1 MVPNTKTIGL
11 VEMMT
16 SPLNRLLCTA
26 AVLGFVAFA
35 VGSTERV
42 RAQAMDFV
50 DTALVVAVDVS
61 NSVDEKRYRLQMEGI
76 AKALED
82 PDVLKA
88 IFNGPQG
95 GILFSM
101 MAWADRPNFIVP
113 WQRISNKQE
122 AFAVAAKVRALPHQ
136 GGEFTCL
143 SKMLRNISD
152 KIVPQLPAQALRVV
166 IDVSGDGKD
175 NCNPK
180 EPVSMVR
187 NELVGYGVT
196 INGLPI
202 LEGDEAETLESWY
215 GENVKGGSG
224 GFVLPAAGYGDFGR
238 AIRQKFVIEISG
250 WPSQSMHAAELQ
262 TR

>member
-1 MVPNTKTIGL
+1 
-11 VEMMT
+11 MT
-16 SPLNRLLCTA
+16 SRSGWACGFATA
-26 AVLGFVAFA
+26 LGLAALVAA
-35 VGSTERV
+35 SAPIV
-42 RAQAMDFV
+42 RAQSLDFV

-101 MAWADRPNFIVP
+101 MAWSDKPNFIVP

-122 AFAVAAKVRALPHQ
+122 AFAVASMVRKLPHQ

-152 KIVPQLPAQALRVV
+152 KIVPQLPTQALRVV
-166 IDVSGDGKD
+166 IDVSGDGKE

-180 EPVSMVR
+180 EPVSLVR

-215 GENVKGGSG
+215 AENVRGGSG
-224 GFVLPAAGYGDFGR
+224 GFVLPAAGYDDFGR

-250 WPSQSMHAAELQ
+250 WQSQAQHEAKLIK
-262 TR
+262 R

>member
-1 MVPNTKTIGL
+1 MRARMWGALAAL
-11 VEMMT
+11 VLAT
-16 SPLNRLLCTA
+16 H
-26 AVLGFVAFA
+26 A
-35 VGSTERV
+35 VGPVQQV
-42 RAQAMDFV
+42 RAQMADFV

-82 PDVLKA
+82 PSVLKA

-101 MAWADRPNFIVP
+101 MVWSDRPNFIVP

-122 AFAVAAKVRALPHQ
+122 AMAVAAMVRKLPHQ

-143 SKMLRNISD
+143 SRMLRNISD

-180 EPVSMVR
+180 EPVSLVR
-187 NELVGYGVT
+187 DELVGYGVT

-202 LEGDEAETLESWY
+202 LEGEESETLEGWY
-215 GENVKGGSG
+215 KENVRGGAG
-224 GFVLPAAGYGDFGR
+224 GFILPAAGYADFGR
-238 AIRQKFVIEISG
+238 AIRQKFVIEISNG
-250 WPSQSMHAAELQ
+250 RMPDFHAARLDNID
-262 TR
+262 

>member
-1 MVPNTKTIGL
+1 MVVVLAMIAIG
-11 VEMMT
+11 VK
-16 SPLNRLLCTA
+16 
-26 AVLGFVAFA
+26 
-35 VGSTERV
+35 
-42 RAQAMDFV
+42 AQPSDFV
-50 DTALVVAVDVS
+50 DTALIVSVDVS

-82 PDVLKA
+82 PSVLDA

-101 MAWADRPNFIVP
+101 MTWSDRPKFIVP
-113 WQRISNKQE
+113 WKRISTKEE
-122 AFAVAAKVRALPHQ
+122 AFAVAAEVRRLPHQ

-180 EPVSMVR
+180 EPVALIR
-187 NELVGYGVT
+187 DELVGYGVT

-202 LEGDEAETLESWY
+202 LEGDEAETLEDWY
-215 GENVKGGSG
+215 KENVKGGAG
-224 GFVLPAAGYGDFGR
+224 GFILPASGYGDFGR

-250 WPSQSMHAAELQ
+250 WQSQ
-262 TR
+262 TV

>member
-1 MVPNTKTIGL
+1 MRNLTAAHRRPLAIMASGLCIAAGL
-11 VEMMT
+11 VAG
-16 SPLNRLLCTA
+16 L
-26 AVLGFVAFA
+26 
-35 VGSTERV
+35 
-42 RAQAMDFV
+42 RAQTPEFV
-50 DTALVVAVDVS
+50 DTALVVSVDVS

-82 PDVLKA
+82 PSVLDA

-101 MAWADRPNFIVP
+101 MTWADRPKFIVP
-113 WQRISNKQE
+113 WQKISNKRE
-122 AFAVAAKVRALPHQ
+122 AASVAALVRRLPHQ

-175 NCNPK
+175 NCNPQ
-180 EPVSMVR
+180 EPVASVR
-187 NELVGYGVT
+187 DELVSYGVT

-202 LEGDEAETLESWY
+202 LEGDEAETLEDWY
-215 GENVKGGSG
+215 KENVRGGAG
-224 GFVLPAAGYGDFGR
+224 GFILPASGYKDFGR
-238 AIRQKFVIEISG
+238 AIRQKFVIEISDRRRDG
-250 WPSQSMHAAELQ
+250 ARSQDIA
-262 TR
+262 RR

>member
-1 MVPNTKTIGL
+1 MSVIRRPWLCAITAGL
-11 VEMMT
+11 ISV
-16 SPLNRLLCTA
+16 LLA
-26 AVLGFVAFA
+26 YGVAK
-35 VGSTERV
+35 GV
-42 RAQAMDFV
+42 RAQMLDFV

-82 PDVLKA
+82 PAVLKA

-101 MAWADRPNFIVP
+101 MAWSDRPNFIVP
-113 WQRISNKQE
+113 WQRISNKEE
-122 AFAVAAKVRALPHQ
+122 AMAVAAKVRRLPHL

-143 SKMLRNISD
+143 SKMLRNVSD

-166 IDVSGDGKD
+166 VDVSGDGKD

-180 EPVSMVR
+180 EPVSLVR
-187 NELVGYGVT
+187 DELVSYGVT
-196 INGLPI
+196 VNGLPI
-202 LEGDEAETLESWY
+202 LEGDEAETLEGWY
-215 GENVKGGSG
+215 HENVKGGSG
-224 GFVLPAAGYGDFGR
+224 GFVLPASGYNDFGR

-250 WPSQSMHAAELQ
+250 GALPPAQAASLA
-262 TR
+262 R

>member
-1 MVPNTKTIGL
+1 MG
-11 VEMMT
+11 MRWF
-16 SPLNRLLCTA
+16 SA
-26 AVLGFVAFA
+26 AVTLMVLCA
-35 VGSTERV
+35 VPFIHS
-42 RAQAMDFV
+42 RAQDLDFV

-61 NSVDEKRYRLQMEGI
+61 SSVDEKRYRLQMEGI

-82 PDVLKA
+82 PNVLKA

-101 MAWADRPNFIVP
+101 MTWSDKPNFIVP
-113 WQRISNKQE
+113 WQRITNKQE
-122 AFAVAAKVRALPHQ
+122 AMAVASMVRSLPLQ

-180 EPVSMVR
+180 EPVALVR

-202 LEGDEAETLESWY
+202 LEGDEATTLEDWY
-215 GENVKGGSG
+215 KENVRGGSG

-250 WPSQSMHAAELQ
+250 WQSQPQYEATLIK
-262 TR
+262 R

>member
-1 MVPNTKTIGL
+1 MI
-11 VEMMT
+11 T
-16 SPLNRLLCTA
+16 SRLMRMHWCIA
-26 AVLGFVAFA
+26 AVMFAALG
-35 VGSTERV
+35 VGSILHA
-42 RAQAMDFV
+42 RAQDLDFV

-61 NSVDEKRYRLQMEGI
+61 SSVDEKRYRLQMEGI
-76 AKALED
+76 ATALED

-101 MAWADRPNFIVP
+101 MAWSDKPNFIVP
-113 WQRISNKQE
+113 WQRITSKQE
-122 AFAVAAKVRALPHQ
+122 AFAVAAKVRRLPHQ

-143 SKMLRNISD
+143 SKMLRNVSD

-180 EPVSMVR
+180 EPVSLVR

-202 LEGDEAETLESWY
+202 LEGKEATTLEGWY
-215 GENVKGGSG
+215 KENVRGGSG

-250 WPSQSMHAAELQ
+250 WSNQNVDSAEL
-262 TR
+262 TKR

>member
-1 MVPNTKTIGL
+1 MNLRSAWACGL
-11 VEMMT
+11 
-16 SPLNRLLCTA
+16 A
-26 AVLGFVAFA
+26 AALGFAALFS
-35 VGSTERV
+35 VGANYV
-42 RAQAMDFV
+42 RAQSMDFV

-101 MAWADRPNFIVP
+101 MAWSDRPNFIVP

-122 AFAVAAKVRALPHQ
+122 AFAVAAMVRKLPHQ

-175 NCNPK
+175 NCNPQ
-180 EPVSMVR
+180 EPVSFVR

-202 LEGDEAETLESWY
+202 LEGDQAETLEAWY
-215 GENVKGGSG
+215 SENVRGGSG
-224 GFVLPAAGYGDFGR
+224 GFILPAAGYADFGR

-250 WPSQSMHAAELQ
+250 WQSQGQHEAML
-262 TR
+262 RKR